1 MRGNNK
7 RKLLNELE
15 LQAVRKSYVLGV
27 PLTRIIRDM
36 QLSVS
41 RLHLLKLLYIYN
53 DIVEEELKANEER
66 HQLRSAIFPIWLNN
80 TKGIIEQP
88 NTWTY
93 KGRFPF
99 GEWMLRTELTT
110 QKRLPN
116 V

>member
-15 LQAVRKSYVLGV
+15 LQAARKLYVIGV
-27 PLTRIIRDM
+27 PLTKIIRDL

-41 RLHLLKLLYIYN
+41 RLHLLKLFLIYN
-53 DIVEEELKANEER
+53 DIVEEELKVSKER
-66 HQLRSAIFPIWLNN
+66 HQLRSAIFPLWLNN
-80 TKGIIEQP
+80 TKGIVEQP
-88 NTWTY
+88 NEWTY

-99 GEWMLRTELTT
+99 GEWILRTELTT